1 MPSFKGKEILD
12 VVHWHNTTLLD
23 GVLERVPLV
32 VGGGVVLLVG
42 GGRWSFV
49 PAVFSLLL
57 SSVGWGC
64 VKVRGGARRADFS
77 VISDVLA
84 LIFHGAV
91 VMLCQIRQT

>member
-1 MPSFKGKEILD
+1 MSNAGIGIGTRSRSTNDVVVRCQRCGSSAMPSFKGKEILD

-57 SSVGWGC
+57 SSVGW
-64 VKVRGGARRADFS
+64 
-77 VISDVLA
+77 
-84 LIFHGAV
+84 V
-91 VMLCQIRQT
+91 V

>member
-57 SSVGWGC
+57 SSVGLG
-64 VKVRGGARRADFS
+64 RGGARRADFS

-84 LIFHGAV
+84 LI
-91 VMLCQIRQT
+91 